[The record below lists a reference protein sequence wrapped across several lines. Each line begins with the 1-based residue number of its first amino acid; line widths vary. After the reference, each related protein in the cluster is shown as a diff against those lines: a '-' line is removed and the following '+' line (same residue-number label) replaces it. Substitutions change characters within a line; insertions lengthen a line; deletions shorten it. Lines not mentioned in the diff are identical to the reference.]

1 TVHSIKLAH
10 QFWISYPPPG
20 AGSSSGSKDKEKDKL
35 QEEEKRSATR
45 EARQLEYDAAVKE
58 HHRSQ
63 REQWEIRQLDN
74 DLLQQRQSERDRE
87 TKEKE
92 LAAEQ
97 RLLLADDH
105 QPDDTDLKFLCRA
118 PIASLD
124 CMEEF
129 SAGSALS
136 ALAGERPGDSM
147 TKEQLLLGGLTHTT
161 PAAPLQLAR
170 QASVTPGLRYR
181 NLGKSGLRV
190 SNIGLGTWPT
200 FGPNVTEEQAE
211 QIIVLAVESGINV
224 FDLSEAHSG
233 TRAEVELGRI
243 LTRRGWKRTSYIVT
257 TKIYWSTRSE
267 ERGLSRKHIIESVK
281 ASLLRL
287 QLSYI
292 DVVIVHK
299 ADPMCPMEEVVRAM
313 HYVISQGWVM
323 YWGTARWSPV
333 EVMEAYTNCR
343 QFNCVT
349 PIMEQAEYHM
359 FCREK
364 TELYMPE
371 LYNKI
376 GVGLMAWSPISM
388 GFSQGKDDGSTIQLF
403 SRASFKNK
411 YSSFSW
417 TEDETAAANKEGF
430 GWMKERNQPEENRRQ
445 AERIRELNAVAER
458 LGCSLMQLAV
468 AWCLKNESV
477 QCLLLG
483 ASSTDQLYDSIQSL
497 QLIPKLNTNMVA
509 EIERILENKPS
520 RPPMV
525 STLALR

>member
-1 TVHSIKLAH
+1 MSQLALCNYSSNDNNNNDNVSEDSH
-10 QFWISYPPPG
+10 PPTIY
-20 AGSSSGSKDKEKDKL
+20 
-35 QEEEKRSATR
+35 R
-45 EARQLEYDAAVKE
+45 
-58 HHRSQ
+58 
-63 REQWEIRQLDN
+63 
-74 DLLQQRQSERDRE
+74 
-87 TKEKE
+87 
-92 LAAEQ
+92 
-97 RLLLADDH
+97 
-105 QPDDTDLKFLCRA
+105 CRA

-129 SAGSALS
+129 SGGSLS
-136 ALAGERPGDSM
+136 GLADKDGSF
-147 TKEQLLLGGLTHTT
+147 TKEQLLLGGLTHST
-161 PAAPLQLAR
+161 PGVPLQLSRTTNA
-170 QASVTPGLRYR
+170 TPGLRYR

-200 FGPNVTEEQAE
+200 FSPNVTEEQAE

-243 LTRRGWKRTSYIVT
+243 LSRRGWKRTTFIVT

-267 ERGLSRKHIIESVK
+267 ERGLSRKHIIESVR
-281 ASLLRL
+281 ASLSRL
-287 QLSYI
+287 QLTYI
-292 DVVIVHK
+292 DVVILHK
-299 ADPMCPMEEVVRAM
+299 TDPMCPMEEVVRAM
-313 HYVISQGWVM
+313 NYVINQGWAM

-333 EVMEAYTNCR
+333 EIMEAYTNCR

-388 GFSQGKDDGSTIQLF
+388 GLSQGKDDGNIQLF
-403 SRASFKNK
+403 SRASFRNK

-417 TEDETAAANKEGF
+417 TEDETVASGTVNKDGY
-430 GWMKERNQPEENRRQ
+430 GWMKDRPQPEENRKYS
-445 AERIRELNAVAER
+445 ERVRELSSLAER
-458 LGCSLMQLAV
+458 LGCTLTQLTV
-468 AWCLKNESV
+468 AWTLKNESV

-483 ASSTDQLYDSIQSL
+483 ASNVEQLYESIQAL
-497 QLIPKLNTNMVA
+497 QLIPKLNANIVQD
-509 EIERILENKPS
+509 IEKILENKPS